1 MDAELA
7 DASGVPVSIYGPL
20 ELSQRVQ
27 ALMQGLTEALQR
39 GLKLGATAVND
50 AARANLSG
58 TRADPPW
65 SYPVP
70 RRKGNLLR
78 RQQMKVMDTHTAYVF
93 NDAEYAAAIHSGY
106 VSEWAGRGKHRMRS
120 RRPRPFLD
128 DGAVSAQPLMVIQRE
143 VEGELQAWQ

>member
-1 MDAELA
+1 M
-7 DASGVPVSIYGPL
+7 STYGPL

-39 GLKLGATAVND
+39 GLKMGATAVND

-70 RRKGNLLR
+70 RRRGNLFR
-78 RQQMKVMDTHTAYVF
+78 HQKIQVVDIHTAYVF
-93 NDAEYAAAIHSGY
+93 NDAEYAAAIHNGY
-106 VSEWAGRGKHRMRS
+106 VSEWAGRGKHRMRMKGS
-120 RRPRPFLD
+120 PRPFLD
-128 DGAVSAQPLMVIQRE
+128 DAAESAQPLMVIQRE